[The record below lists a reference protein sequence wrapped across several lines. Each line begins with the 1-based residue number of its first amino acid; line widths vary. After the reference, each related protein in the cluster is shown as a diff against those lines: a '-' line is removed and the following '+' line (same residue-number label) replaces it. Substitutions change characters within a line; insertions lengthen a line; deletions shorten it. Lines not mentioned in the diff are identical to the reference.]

1 MGPGLYIAHQVARGL
16 QGTLVHIGGD
26 GTVTFEARIPLR
38 RAAG

>member
-1 MGPGLYIAHQVARGL
+1 MGLGLYIAHQVVRGHP
-16 QGTLVHIGGD
+16 GTLVHIGGN

>member
-1 MGPGLYIAHQVARGL
+1 MGLGVYIAHQVVRGRP
-16 QGTLVHIGGD
+16 GTPVHIGGD